1 MSRTLSQSLTVENL
15 MEVFGLSEAFSAPSL
30 AKRCVLF
37 ALDKYEEL
45 CEAGG
50 GPGIY
55 PQVGSTGRR
64 EGVTRAYQE
73 RWGGGD
79 VPLCARQTGGGVPLV
94 HTHSHG

>member
-73 RWGGGD
+73 RWGGGRAS
-79 VPLCARQTGGGVPLV
+79 VCAANGGWGTPC
-94 HTHSHG
+94 THP